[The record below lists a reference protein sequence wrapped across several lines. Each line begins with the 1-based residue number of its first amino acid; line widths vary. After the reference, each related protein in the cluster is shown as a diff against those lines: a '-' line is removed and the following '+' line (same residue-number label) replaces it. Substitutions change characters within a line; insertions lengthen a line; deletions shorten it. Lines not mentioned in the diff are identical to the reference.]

1 MVYDI
6 KDCIMQGTTPELRIK
21 IPDTLKVTEAVAVE
35 LYVLNGYSYC
45 TYKKEDLT
53 LDEETNSIVKRF
65 TEEETAKYTPGRGIT
80 VQARLWFA
88 DGTVGIKKISIGVSD
103 MIGVGADG

>member
-1 MVYDI
+1 MVYSI

-35 LYVLNGYSYC
+35 LYILNGYSYC
-45 TYKKEDLT
+45 TYTMDDLT

-65 TEEETAKYTPGRGIT
+65 TEEETAMYTPGRGIT
-80 VQARLWFA
+80 VQGRLWFA
-88 DGTVGIKKISIGVSD
+88 DGTVGFEKISIGVSD

>member
-35 LYVLNGYSYC
+35 LYILNGYSYC

-65 TEEETAKYTPGRGIT
+65 TEEETAKYTPGRGIV
-80 VQARLWFA
+80 VQGRLWFV

>member
-6 KDCIMQGTTPELRIK
+6 KDCIMRGTTPELRIK
-21 IPDTLKVTEAVAVE
+21 IPDTLKVTEAEAVE
-35 LYVLNGYSYC
+35 LYVLNGYTYC
-45 TYKKEDLT
+45 TYTLEDLT

-80 VQARLWFA
+80 VQGRLWFT
-88 DGTVGIKKISIGVSD
+88 DGTVGFKKISIGVSD

>member
-21 IPDTLKVTEAVAVE
+21 IPDTLKVTESVAVE
-35 LYVLNGYSYC
+35 LYILNGYSYC
-45 TYKKEDLT
+45 TYTKDDLT

-65 TEEETAKYTPGRGIT
+65 TEDETAMYTPGRGIT
-80 VQARLWFA
+80 VQGRLWFA
-88 DGTVGIKKISIGVSD
+88 DGTVGFKKIAIGVSD